1 MYISTVTSNQQ
12 EPHTWDLKMKETP
25 TVNRRDLLLGAA
37 PTATLMILGAAATDG
52 ATAQTATAALDYVPT
67 YFNPVEW
74 TFINA
79 AVGRLIPPGPG
90 GLETGVPEFIDRQM
104 ELLYCC
110 YLNGEC

>member
-1 MYISTVTSNQQ
+1 
-12 EPHTWDLKMKETP
+12 MKETP

-79 AVGRLIPPGPG
+79 AVGRLIPSEGRAWRPGNGRARVYRPADG
-90 GLETGVPEFIDRQM
+90 ITLLLLPEW
-104 ELLYCC
+104 
-110 YLNGEC
+110 